1 MQQKEIGMQISAARK
16 KLKYTQRELAEK
28 LGVSDKTI
36 SKWERGAGYP
46 DISLLLPLC
55 RELGIEVSQLL
66 GDEET
71 DTQKQGN
78 EKNLKNLADY
88 AVLKVKENR
97 ERIQRWI
104 WIMLSAFAV
113 LSIGICLLC
122 NYVLEGAISWAWIAV
137 VSVIYGWM
145 ILTALLMS
153 HRYLIE
159 KTMLVG
165 MVMLFPYLY
174 CLSLQ
179 LPISNFLPLT
189 WTIAAAADVFAVLI
203 YLVLLHSR
211 ISLWFKLA
219 IIVILSGI
227 FNYFVQWLTEGGLSQ
242 MLLQL
247 FGNLI
252 AAVILAIVGI
262 YASRHA
268 K

>member
-104 WIMLSAFAV
+104 WIYAQCTSCVVHRHLPVVQLCSGGSDQLGMDCCCVCHIWVDDSYGFAYVTSLFDRKNNAGGNGDAVSLSV
-113 LSIGICLLC
+113 LP
-122 NYVLEGAISWAWIAV
+122 V
-137 VSVIYGWM
+137 
-145 ILTALLMS
+145 
-153 HRYLIE
+153 
-159 KTMLVG
+159 
-165 MVMLFPYLY
+165 
-174 CLSLQ
+174 
-179 LPISNFLPLT
+179 
-189 WTIAAAADVFAVLI
+189 AAASD
-203 YLVLLHSR
+203 
-211 ISLWFKLA
+211 FKFSSPDLDNRC
-219 IIVILSGI
+219 GC
-227 FNYFVQWLTEGGLSQ
+227 
-242 MLLQL
+242 
-247 FGNLI
+247 
-252 AAVILAIVGI
+252 
-262 YASRHA
+262 
-268 K
+268 

>member
-104 WIMLSAFAV
+104 WIMLSALAV

-122 NYVLEGAISWAWIAV
+122 NYVLEGAISWAWIAA

-179 LPISNFLPLT
+179 LPIS
-189 WTIAAAADVFAVLI
+189 
-203 YLVLLHSR
+203 
-211 ISLWFKLA
+211 
-219 IIVILSGI
+219 I
-227 FNYFVQWLTEGGLSQ
+227 FFP
-242 MLLQL
+242 
-247 FGNLI
+247 
-252 AAVILAIVGI
+252 
-262 YASRHA
+262 
-268 K
+268 

>member
-1 MQQKEIGMQISAARK
+1 M
-16 KLKYTQRELAEK
+16 
-28 LGVSDKTI
+28 
-36 SKWERGAGYP
+36 
-46 DISLLLPLC
+46 LLPLC

-104 WIMLSAFAV
+104 WIMLSALAV

-122 NYVLEGAISWAWIAV
+122 NYVLEGAISWAWIAA

-219 IIVILSGI
+219 IIDRKSV
-227 FNYFVQWLTEGGLSQ
+227 V
-242 MLLQL
+242 
-247 FGNLI
+247 
-252 AAVILAIVGI
+252 
-262 YASRHA
+262 
-268 K
+268 